1 MTAQPIRQ
9 RHAASVRVIEGTS
22 VGRPRIASWVVYSIV
37 IAVAFFGLIYSQT
50 RLNQSALVI
59 QDIERQIVAE
69 LEVAEDLRLQ
79 AARLMSP
86 ARVQPAASELGMVFP
101 SSLET
106 LTAPGV
112 VAANEP
118 VLPERTQIL
127 SAP

>member
-1 MTAQPIRQ
+1 MTARAIRSHQ
-9 RHAASVRVIEGTS
+9 APSVRVIEGASIT
-22 VGRPRIASWVVYSIV
+22 RPRIASWVVYVIV
-37 IAVAFFGLIYSQT
+37 IALAFFGLIYSQT

-69 LEVAEDLRLQ
+69 LEIAEGLRLQ
-79 AARLMSP
+79 AARLQSP
-86 ARVQPAASELGMVFP
+86 ARVQPAATELGMVFP
-101 SSLET
+101 TSLET

>member
-1 MTAQPIRQ
+1 MTARAIRPHQ
-9 RHAASVRVIEGTS
+9 APSVRVIEGTA
-22 VGRPRIASWVVYSIV
+22 VARPRIASWVVYSTV
-37 IAVAFFGLIYSQT
+37 LALAFFGLIYSQT

-79 AARLMSP
+79 AARLQSP
-86 ARVQPAASELGMVFP
+86 ARVQPAASELGMIFP
-101 SSLET
+101 ISLET